1 MKAALNGVPSLSV
14 LDGWWIEGNV
24 EGVTGWSIG
33 DSWEPES
40 DPAKDASSLYD
51 KLERVILPKFYKE
64 PDEYCRVM
72 RWAIALNGS
81 YYNAQRMLLQYLN
94 NAYEATGGAVWA
106 PKYPHEYDHG

>member
-1 MKAALNGVPSLSV
+1 M
-14 LDGWWIEGNV
+14 
-24 EGVTGWSIG
+24 
-33 DSWEPES
+33 
-40 DPAKDASSLYD
+40 
-51 KLERVILPKFYKE
+51 FYRK

-94 NAYEATGGAVWA
+94 NAYEATASAVWA

>member
-1 MKAALNGVPSLSV
+1 MPSLSI

-40 DPAKDASSLYD
+40 DPAKDVSFLYD
-51 KLERVILPKFYKE
+51 KLEHVILPMFYTK
-64 PDEYCRVM
+64 PNDYCRVM

-94 NAYEATGGAVWA
+94 NAYEATASAVWA